1 MENKVTIDDPGAYSK
16 PFVVTI
22 NATQTPGDEVMEYI
36 CAAGN
41 YYRPPGN
48 PSYRPSEK

>member
-41 YYRPPGN
+41 YYGQGTLPG
-48 PSYRPSEK
+48 K